1 MEKIFSINELYFI
14 KCSKNDIEE
23 KCKKA
28 IQQKVV
34 DMSYMFSNFEYLTK
48 LDLSI
53 FDTENVIDMSNMFS
67 SCYNLKEINLSSLYK
82 KIF

>member
-28 IQQKVV
+28 IQQY
-34 DMSYMFSNFEYLTK
+34 DFSNLF
-48 LDLSI
+48 
-53 FDTENVIDMSNMFS
+53 
-67 SCYNLKEINLSSLYK
+67 
-82 KIF
+82 